1 MMSRLFRIL
10 SPVLAL
16 ALMMSGWPLAAH
28 AQSGGERY
36 TNAAL
41 GVAFDLPA
49 NWQVHATEG
58 ELLAATPDDIAQ
70 VEAGGAPVG
79 LAVRMVFGTFNQL
92 GITDATQL
100 PALLTRLVD
109 SSTTP
114 PTPERIEWGSASG
127 YQALIVLPDEGLTT
141 RVALLA
147 VAGGRVAIVR
157 GLAPTGAWDTGAGAQ
172 FDALAATMDFSLPER
187 DENIVQTI
195 TSNDGGVLWHYLATP
210 PQSGRV
216 VVAGGITFDMFDV
229 MYMAVG
235 PGGVLA
241 VDMTTGSE
249 ISYMGPWYSGNFVDI
264 AIGPDTK
271 LYLANV
277 SDNSDQA
284 VMVVDRAGNW
294 ARAWGAR
301 GDGPGEF
308 APNMPQTIVVTPA
321 GDVWTASEGHA
332 SGITNRLY
340 KFDGFGNLQ
349 LTIDLAAINPTL
361 SGVRL
366 AINDH
371 TDALYLVGA
380 TGSLNV
386 ADASGT
392 PLVVNL
398 AQEILYDQTPL
409 DIAIAP
415 DDNLIV
421 ALPAPG
427 LDGFGLLELSVA
439 GKLLDAFGFPY
450 DTGRGGQFFPGEY
463 LRPAGLIVG
472 TDGTIFWTE
481 TNPTSGY
488 TQIQRFTF
496 TGDGLLPLGSELAAG
511 LPQADTMMGSSDPA
525 HGGGTIVYGQSVRG
539 ALNNRYPTHAWT
551 FEGRAG
557 DHVVISMTDAS
568 GAGLL
573 DPKLVLKTTEER
585 DIAANDDVG
594 AVRPEGLSEQDALI
608 DFYLPSSGIF
618 TIEAGRFGGRG
629 DYILTLTLVGT
640 N

>member
-16 ALMMSGWPLAAH
+16 ALIVSGWPLTAR
-28 AQSGGERY
+28 AQSGSERY

-100 PALLTRLVD
+100 PALLTHLVD
-109 SSTTP
+109 SSITP
-114 PTPERIEWGSASG
+114 PTPERIEWGNASG
-127 YQALIVLPDEGLTT
+127 YQALIVLSDEGLTT

-172 FDALAATMDFSLPER
+172 FDALAATMTFSLPER

-216 VVAGGITFDMFDV
+216 VVAGGITYDMFDV

-241 VDMTTGSE
+241 VDMTNGQQ
-249 ISYMGPWYSGNFVDI
+249 ISYMGPWYNGNFVDI

-271 LYLANV
+271 LYLANIA
-277 SDNSDQA
+277 DDTDQA

-294 ARAWGAR
+294 ARAWGSR

-308 APNMPQTIVVTPA
+308 APSMPQTIAVTQA
-321 GDVWTASEGHA
+321 GDVWTVSEGHA

-340 KFDGFGNLQ
+340 KFDAFGNLE
-349 LTIDLAAINPTL
+349 LTIDLATINPDL

-386 ADASGT
+386 ADSSGA

-409 DIAIAP
+409 DIAITP

-427 LDGFGLLELSVA
+427 LDGFGMLELSVA

-511 LPQADTMMGSSDPA
+511 LPQADTLVGSSDPA

-539 ALNNRYPTHAWT
+539 SLNNRYPTHTWT
-551 FEGRAG
+551 FEGRSG

-573 DPKLVLKTTEER
+573 DPQLTLKTTEGR
-585 DIAANDDVG
+585 NIAANDDVG
-594 AVRPEGLSEQDALI
+594 AVRPEGLSEQDSLI
-608 DFYLPSSGIF
+608 DFFLPTDGIF